1 MAIPAIVRA
10 GTVGIEKT
18 VGIAEG
24 GEVGTDQ
31 AVGIQNMM
39 MMITIDGIE
48 GTVDEGCYQRDIG

>member
-10 GTVGIEKT
+10 GIVGIERT

-24 GEVGTDQ
+24 GEVGTDR
-31 AVGIQNMM
+31 AVGIQNTM

-48 GTVDEGCYQRDIG
+48 DTVDEGFHQRDRG